1 MCIYI
6 YRYISLTILSK
17 EVEKLNFR
25 QYGQI
30 KSRAGQRQREEKVQK
45 RKSQKKEDADAR
57 KGRKVAIHCVFPM
70 ICGSGGSKSRL
81 AKAAG
86 AETYGEMRHEKLHA
100 VVARSTFPS
109 QNAQN
114 TRGSD
119 HLLALQMSKKCTPL
133 VARSTSPSQNVQNTP
148 GSDHFWKL
156 RCRKSAHRC
165 GAKHMSKSKCRKH
178 TKCGPLLALKMSK
191 KCTPLWRE
199 AHFQVKMLKT
209 LGVRTTFGGSEV
221 EFRKSARRCGM
232 KHISKSKCAKH
243 QGFGPLLEAEMSSFE
258 KVHAVVARS
267 TFRSQNVPNHTMFG
281 PLLEA
286 EMSSFE
292 KVHAV
297 VARSRFGS

>member
-1 MCIYI
+1 MELLCVYIYNIYI

-25 QYGQI
+25 QYGQM

-119 HLLALQMSKKCTPL
+119 H
-133 VARSTSPSQNVQNTP
+133 
-148 GSDHFWKL
+148 FWRF
-156 RCRKSAHRC
+156 RC
-165 GAKHMSKSKCRKH
+165 
-178 TKCGPLLALKMSK
+178 
-191 KCTPLWRE
+191 
-199 AHFQVKMLKT
+199 
-209 LGVRTTFGGSEV
+209 
-221 EFRKSARRCGM
+221 RKSARRCGA
-232 KHISKSKCAKH
+232 KHIPKSKCTKH
-243 QGFGPLLEAEMSSFE
+243 TR
-258 KVHAVVARS
+258 V
-267 TFRSQNVPNHTMFG
+267 
-281 PLLEA
+281 
-286 EMSSFE
+286 
-292 KVHAV
+292 
-297 VARSRFGS
+297 